1 MDSSLVSPVLA
12 AVVVAL
18 VAFVIGLSKGG
29 MGAILVVLVTPLL
42 SQVMP
47 VRNAISLALPLLLFA
62 DIFAI
67 RLYWKQWDMR
77 YIRQML
83 PIAAL
88 GVVIGSVL
96 LWVLPDLTLRRV
108 LGLFT
113 LSFVVYRLLA
123 DRLQSAA
130 YSPRAWHAYA
140 AGGASGLGSA
150 LANTGAPPFT
160 AYLLLQDMTPQVF
173 AGTTT
178 LFFAVVNLLKL
189 PGVIVGGIF
198 DINDLLQTLWVLP
211 LIPLGVWLGRW
222 MIQRIDKLAFERL
235 LLVLLFAASLI
246 LLLT

>member
-1 MDSSLVSPVLA
+1 MNSLAVSPLVA
-12 AVVVAL
+12 ALVIGF

-47 VRNAISLALPLLLFA
+47 VRTAISLALPLLLFA
-62 DIFAI
+62 DAFAI
-67 RLYWKQWDMR
+67 GLYWKQWDMR

-83 PIAAL
+83 PIAAV
-88 GVVIGSVL
+88 GVAVGTVL

-113 LSFVVYRLLA
+113 LGFVIYRLLA
-123 DRLQSAA
+123 DRLQRTA
-130 YSPRAWHAYA
+130 YTPRTWHAYA

-160 AYLLLQDMTPQVF
+160 AYMLLQDVTPQIF

-189 PGVIVGGIF
+189 PGIIVGGIF
-198 DINDLLQTLWVLP
+198 NINDLLHTLWVLP
-211 LIPLGVWLGRW
+211 IIPIGVWLGRW
-222 MIQRIDKLAFERL
+222 LVKRIDKAAFERL